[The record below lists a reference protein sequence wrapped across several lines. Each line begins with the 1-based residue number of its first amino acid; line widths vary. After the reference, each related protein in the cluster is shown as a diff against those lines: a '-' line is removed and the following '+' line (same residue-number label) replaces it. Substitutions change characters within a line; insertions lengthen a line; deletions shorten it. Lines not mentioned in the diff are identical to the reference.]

1 MNKYEKKLKNAIYQ
15 APLLDPDELYEEAII
30 KMEEDDEITSDKKKF
45 DFKKFFAPAI
55 SAVTCCLIIFVFW
68 YSQNL
73 MPYNSVD
80 FDVNPSMEIVTNKK
94 NKVIDIEVY
103 NDEAKKLISS
113 LDYKNQDIKV
123 VVNKILDKMIENKYL
138 VKGYDFMMLSSDN
151 KRLEESK
158 KLLNSLDDDIY
169 NYLTKYDI
177 DSIILKQF
185 YDDDKSAKEI
195 AKKYNMSL
203 GKYKLIQRIIKL
215 SPKRDINKLKKYSIK
230 KLIEIY
236 YDLTDDDKDDIIEV
250 KDKKKV
256 KNVVKRDIPKNNNY
270 KDDDDDDKYD
280 DRDDDKDDDSD
291 DKKEEKNDDD
301 DKKRPV
307 INKNKVKKEDDDND
321 SDDRYEND
329 NEEDDDKDEVE
340 GVEDD

>member
-1 MNKYEKKLKNAIYQ
+1 MNKYEEKLKNAIYQ

-30 KMEEDDEITSDKKKF
+30 KMEEDDEITFDKKKF
-45 DFKKFFAPAI
+45 DFKKFFAPAL

-73 MPYNSVD
+73 MPYNLVD

-94 NKVIDIEVY
+94 DKVIDIEVY
-103 NDEAKKLISS
+103 NDDAKKIISS

-123 VVNKILDKMIENKYL
+123 VVNMILDKMIENKYL

-158 KLLNSLDDDIY
+158 ELLNSLDDDIY
-169 NYLTKYDI
+169 DYLSKYDI

-195 AKKYNMSL
+195 ATNYNMSL

-215 SPKRDINKLKKYSIK
+215 RPNRDINKLKKYSVK

-256 KNVVKRDIPKNNNY
+256 KNIIKRDVPKNSNY
-270 KDDDDDDKYD
+270 KDDDDDKYD

-291 DKKEEKNDDD
+291 DEKEERDDD
-301 DKKRPV
+301 DNKKKTV
-307 INKNKVKKEDDDND
+307 VNKNKNKSDDDDEDDEKDSNNEDDDED
-321 SDDRYEND
+321 EVER
-329 NEEDDDKDEVE
+329 EEDD
-340 GVEDD
+340 

>member
-1 MNKYEKKLKNAIYQ
+1 MNKYEEKLKNAIYQ

-45 DFKKFFAPAI
+45 DFKKFFAPAL

-73 MPYNSVD
+73 MPYNLVD

-103 NDEAKKLISS
+103 NDDAKKIISS
-113 LDYKNQDIKV
+113 LGYKNQDIRV
-123 VVNKILDKMIENKYL
+123 VVNMILDKMIENKYL

-158 KLLNSLDDDIY
+158 ELLNSLDDDIY
-169 NYLTKYDI
+169 DYLSKYDI

-195 AKKYNMSL
+195 AKNYNMSL
-203 GKYKLIQRIIKL
+203 GKYKLI
-215 SPKRDINKLKKYSIK
+215 
-230 KLIEIY
+230 
-236 YDLTDDDKDDIIEV
+236 
-250 KDKKKV
+250 
-256 KNVVKRDIPKNNNY
+256 
-270 KDDDDDDKYD
+270 
-280 DRDDDKDDDSD
+280 
-291 DKKEEKNDDD
+291 
-301 DKKRPV
+301 
-307 INKNKVKKEDDDND
+307 
-321 SDDRYEND
+321 
-329 NEEDDDKDEVE
+329 
-340 GVEDD
+340 

>member
-1 MNKYEKKLKNAIYQ
+1 MNKYEEKLKNAIYQ

-45 DFKKFFAPAI
+45 DFKKFFAPAL

-73 MPYNSVD
+73 MPYNLVD

-103 NDEAKKLISS
+103 NDDAKKIISS

-123 VVNKILDKMIENKYL
+123 VVNMILDKMIENKYL

-158 KLLNSLDDDIY
+158 ELLNSLDDDIY
-169 NYLTKYDI
+169 DYLSKYDI

-195 AKKYNMSL
+195 AKNYNMSL

-215 SPKRDINKLKKYSIK
+215 SPNRDINKLKKYSVK

-256 KNVVKRDIPKNNNY
+256 KNVIKRDIPKNSNY
-270 KDDDDDDKYD
+270 KDDDDDKYD
-280 DRDDDKDDDSD
+280 DRDDEKDDDSD
-291 DKKEEKNDDD
+291 DEKEERDDD
-301 DKKRPV
+301 DNKKKTV
-307 INKNKVKKEDDDND
+307 VNKNKNKSDDDDEDDEKDSNNEDDDED
-321 SDDRYEND
+321 EVER
-329 NEEDDDKDEVE
+329 EEDD
-340 GVEDD
+340 

>member
-1 MNKYEKKLKNAIYQ
+1 
-15 APLLDPDELYEEAII
+15 
-30 KMEEDDEITSDKKKF
+30 
-45 DFKKFFAPAI
+45 
-55 SAVTCCLIIFVFW
+55 
-68 YSQNL
+68 

-103 NDEAKKLISS
+103 NDDAKKLISS

-123 VVNKILDKMIENKYL
+123 VVNRILDKMIENKYL

-203 GKYKLIQRIIKL
+203 GKYQLIQRIIKL

-256 KNVVKRDIPKNNNY
+256 KNVIKRDVPKNNNY
-270 KDDDDDDKYD
+270 KDDDDDDKYE
-280 DRDDDKDDDSD
+280 DRDDDNDDDSD
-291 DKKEEKNDDD
+291 DEREEKDDDD
-301 DKKRPV
+301 DKKKPV
-307 INKNKVKKEDDDND
+307 INKNKVKKEEDDND
-321 SDDRYEND
+321 GDDRYEND
-329 NEEDDDKDEVE
+329 NDDDDEDDVEREEKD
-340 GVEDD
+340 D

>member
-1 MNKYEKKLKNAIYQ
+1 MNKYEEKLKNAIYQ

-45 DFKKFFAPAI
+45 D
-55 SAVTCCLIIFVFW
+55 
-68 YSQNL
+68 
-73 MPYNSVD
+73 
-80 FDVNPSMEIVTNKK
+80 
-94 NKVIDIEVY
+94 
-103 NDEAKKLISS
+103 
-113 LDYKNQDIKV
+113 YKNQDIKV
-123 VVNKILDKMIENKYL
+123 VVNMILDKMIENKYL

-158 KLLNSLDDDIY
+158 ELLNSLDDDIY
-169 NYLTKYDI
+169 DYLSKYDI

-195 AKKYNMSL
+195 AKNYNMSL

-215 SPKRDINKLKKYSIK
+215 SPNRDINKLKKYSVK

-256 KNVVKRDIPKNNNY
+256 KNVIKRDIPKNSNY
-270 KDDDDDDKYD
+270 KDDDDDKYD
-280 DRDDDKDDDSD
+280 DRDDEKDDDSD
-291 DKKEEKNDDD
+291 DEKEERDDD
-301 DKKRPV
+301 DNKKKTV
-307 INKNKVKKEDDDND
+307 VNKNKNKSDDDDEDDEKDSNNEDDDED
-321 SDDRYEND
+321 EVER
-329 NEEDDDKDEVE
+329 EEDD
-340 GVEDD
+340 

>member
-1 MNKYEKKLKNAIYQ
+1 MNKYEEKLKNAIYQ

-45 DFKKFFAPAI
+45 DFKKFFAPAL

-73 MPYNSVD
+73 MPYNLVD

-94 NKVIDIEVY
+94 DKVIDIEVY
-103 NDEAKKLISS
+103 NDDAKKIISS

-123 VVNKILDKMIENKYL
+123 VVNMILDKMIENKYL

-158 KLLNSLDDDIY
+158 ELLNSLDDDIY
-169 NYLTKYDI
+169 DYLSKYDI

-195 AKKYNMSL
+195 AKNYNMSL

-215 SPKRDINKLKKYSIK
+215 SPNRDINKLKKYSVK

-256 KNVVKRDIPKNNNY
+256 KNFIKRDVPKNSSY
-270 KDDDDDDKYD
+270 KDDYDDKYD
-280 DRDDDKDDDSD
+280 DRDDEKDDDSD
-291 DKKEEKNDDD
+291 DEKEERDDD
-301 DKKRPV
+301 DNKKKTV
-307 INKNKVKKEDDDND
+307 VNKNKNKSDDDDEDDEKDSNNEDDDED
-321 SDDRYEND
+321 EVER
-329 NEEDDDKDEVE
+329 EEDD
-340 GVEDD
+340 

>member
-1 MNKYEKKLKNAIYQ
+1 MNKYEEKLKNAIYQ

-45 DFKKFFAPAI
+45 DFKKFFAPAL

-73 MPYNSVD
+73 MPYNLVD

-94 NKVIDIEVY
+94 DKVIDIEVY
-103 NDEAKKLISS
+103 NDDAKKIISS

-123 VVNKILDKMIENKYL
+123 VVNMILDKMIENKYL

-158 KLLNSLDDDIY
+158 ELLNSLDDDIY
-169 NYLTKYDI
+169 DYLSKYDI

-195 AKKYNMSL
+195 AKNYNMSL

-215 SPKRDINKLKKYSIK
+215 SPNRDINKLKKYSVK

-256 KNVVKRDIPKNNNY
+256 KNVIKRDVPKNSSY
-270 KDDDDDDKYD
+270 KDDYDDKYD
-280 DRDDDKDDDSD
+280 DRDDEKDDDSD
-291 DKKEEKNDDD
+291 DEKEERDDD
-301 DKKRPV
+301 DNKKKTV
-307 INKNKVKKEDDDND
+307 VNKNKNKSDDDDEDDEKDSNNEDDDED
-321 SDDRYEND
+321 EVER
-329 NEEDDDKDEVE
+329 EEDD
-340 GVEDD
+340 

>member
-1 MNKYEKKLKNAIYQ
+1 MNKYEEKLKNAIYQ
-15 APLLDPDELYEEAII
+15 APLPEPDKLYEEAII
-30 KMEEDDEITSDKKKF
+30 KMEEDDEITSDKKKC

-55 SAVTCCLIIFVFW
+55 SAVTCCLMIFVFW

-73 MPYNSVD
+73 MPYNSID
-80 FDVNPSMEIVTNKK
+80 IDVNPSLEIVTNKK
-94 NKVIDIEVY
+94 DKVIDIEVY
-103 NDEAKKLISS
+103 NDDAKKIISS

-123 VVNKILDKMIENKYL
+123 VVNMILDKMIENKYL

-158 KLLNSLDDDIY
+158 ELLNSLDDDIY
-169 NYLTKYDI
+169 DYLSKYDI

-195 AKKYNMSL
+195 AKNYNMSL

-215 SPKRDINKLKKYSIK
+215 SPNRDINKLKKYSVK

-256 KNVVKRDIPKNNNY
+256 KNVIKRDVPKNSSY
-270 KDDDDDDKYD
+270 KDDDDDKYD
-280 DRDDDKDDDSD
+280 DRDDEKDDDSD
-291 DKKEEKNDDD
+291 DEKEERDDD
-301 DKKRPV
+301 DNKKKTV
-307 INKNKVKKEDDDND
+307 VNKNKNKSDDDDEDDEKDSNNEDDDED
-321 SDDRYEND
+321 EVER
-329 NEEDDDKDEVE
+329 EEDD
-340 GVEDD
+340 